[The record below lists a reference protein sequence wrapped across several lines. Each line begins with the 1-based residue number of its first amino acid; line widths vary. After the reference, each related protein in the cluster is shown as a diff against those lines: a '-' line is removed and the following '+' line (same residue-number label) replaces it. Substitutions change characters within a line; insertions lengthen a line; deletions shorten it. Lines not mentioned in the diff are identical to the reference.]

1 MYMYQYTVCL
11 RRRKGKREDK
21 ERVREREGERIREPK
36 IHKILTT
43 EVLGQVKQEFSV
55 PGYTLEGVDGI

>member
-1 MYMYQYTVCL
+1 MYMYRYTVCL

-21 ERVREREGERIREPK
+21 ERVREREGEKIREPK

-43 EVLGQVKQEFSV
+43 EVLGSSKTGIFCPWV
-55 PGYTLEGVDGI
+55 PLRV